1 MQHQNSINQIRGQIE
16 LIEVYQH
23 QNLQNCELIN
33 KKINKFEGLEQQIQR
48 IQDRCRIAFGQE
60 AKYTNHIHDSD
71 RMKQEAIKEMDHRIS
86 KMQKSQNDL
95 SKKLKAVE

>member
-1 MQHQNSINQIRGQIE
+1 MQHQNSINQIRGKIE

-48 IQDRCRIAFGQE
+48 I
-60 AKYTNHIHDSD
+60 
-71 RMKQEAIKEMDHRIS
+71 
-86 KMQKSQNDL
+86 
-95 SKKLKAVE
+95 